1 MSVKLFEI
9 DVTGDVLPQG
19 ADTAQQGL
27 DQVLARVINYQLADA
42 RGIYSPFLSNGY
54 LGSINWRDLDIVE
67 QNTTAGRNFSGQIR
81 NVGTRYENGNYT
93 TSIQAIDNV
102 AAFLDSYVIVGTAN
116 STTATGNS
124 SAGTFY
130 VKVAGGTL
138 IKDDIVYFDSAIVPQ
153 YRVHAIKNPSG
164 GNEEAFLDRGLD
176 DEVFNGSTVVN
187 YVRPVQ
193 KTPSELIYDALLPV
207 IGDASRFGS
216 TFASFNALDSGKT
229 ITVFLTQADS
239 VSLRDYLNQLLIL
252 GAFQITVND
261 SGVIDL
267 TRNRNWDGSSI
278 ADQFT
283 PDEIIGPYQIAF
295 DTSSTYE
302 AFQVP
307 YVYDSGVTTEHLE
320 IRTSSV
326 NADSA
331 VIATY
336 KNRGVF
342 SPLPIS
348 TGESA
353 QYNIIF
359 SSGASA
365 SYYLAIYKA
374 NYSYPRIVI
383 QCSAKAFPSGKPGS
397 PFEVILGKP
406 FLVSIPLGIGENF
419 IHEPAVVTGYTIQR
433 ETQLLQSVT
442 LMLTNRLNPNTTRTI
457 DTQPTLTSATGP
469 GGSKLRIVSSS
480 GTYQVQVRHKF
491 TKEIV
496 YDNEVLC
503 PADILI
509 SAPLSEY
516 QVRLISSSKLYKTEY
531 KDFTLT

>member
-1 MSVKLFEI
+1 MTVQLFEI
-9 DVTGDVLPQG
+9 DVTSDVLPQG

-27 DQVLARVINYQLADA
+27 DQVLARVIDYQLADA

-81 NVGTRYENGNYT
+81 NVGTRYENGSYT

-102 AAFLDSYVIVGTAN
+102 AAFLDSNVLVGTTASATTTNTGNAN
-116 STTATGNS
+116 SNTIHLTSGAFQKNDIIYFGN
-124 SAGTFY
+124 
-130 VKVAGGTL
+130 K
-138 IKDDIVYFDSAIVPQ
+138 IVPQ
-153 YRVHAIKNPSG
+153 FRITAVHSAT
-164 GNEEAFLDRGLD
+164 ATLDRNLGID
-176 DEVFNGSTVVN
+176 VVN
-187 YVRPVQ
+187 GTTYYYTRPVS

-216 TFASFNALDSGKT
+216 TFASFNALDSGNT
-229 ITVFLTQADS
+229 ITVFLTQADG
-239 VSLRDYLNQLLIL
+239 VSLREYLNQLLIL

-261 SGVIDL
+261 SGVIDIA
-267 TRNRNWDGSSI
+267 RNRNWDGSSI
-278 ADQFT
+278 AEQFT
-283 PDEIIGPYQIAF
+283 PDEIIGPYQITF
-295 DTSSTYE
+295 DTSATYE

-307 YVYDSGVTTEHLE
+307 YVNSTGEVE
-320 IRTSSV
+320 INTSSV
-326 NADSA
+326 NADST

-359 SSGASA
+359 SSEPSA

-419 IHEPAVVTGYTIQR
+419 IQEPAVVTGYTIQR

-503 PADILI
+503 PADISI

-516 QVRLISSSKLYKTEY
+516 QVRLISPSKLYKTEF

>member
-9 DVTGDVLPQG
+9 DVSSDVLPQG
-19 ADTAQQGL
+19 ADSAQQGL
-27 DQVLARVINYQLADA
+27 DQVLARVIDYQLADA

-81 NVGTRYENGNYT
+81 NVGTRYENGSYT

-102 AAFLDSYVIVGTAN
+102 AAFLDSNVLVGTTASATTTN
-116 STTATGNS
+116 TAHAEDNTIHLTSGIFQKNDIIYFGNKIVPQFRIIDTHNTTAT
-124 SAGTFY
+124 
-130 VKVAGGTL
+130 
-138 IKDDIVYFDSAIVPQ
+138 
-153 YRVHAIKNPSG
+153 
-164 GNEEAFLDRGLD
+164 LDRNLGID
-176 DEVFNGSTVVN
+176 VANGTT
-187 YVRPVQ
+187 YYYTRPVS

-207 IGDASRFGS
+207 IGNASRFGS
-216 TFASFNALDSGKT
+216 TFASFNALDSGNT
-229 ITVFLTQADS
+229 ITVFLTQADG

-267 TRNRNWDGSSI
+267 TRNRNWNGSSI

-295 DTSSTYE
+295 DTSATYE

-307 YVYDSGVTTEHLE
+307 YVNSTGEVE
-320 IRTSSV
+320 ISTAST

-365 SYYLAIYKA
+365 SYYLGVYKA

-419 IHEPAVVTGYTIQR
+419 IQEPAVVTGYTIQR

-442 LMLTNRLNPNTTRTI
+442 LMLTNRLYPNIARSIETE
-457 DTQPTLTSATGP
+457 PVLTSAIGP

-480 GTYQVQVRHKF
+480 GTYQVQVRHKY

-509 SAPLSEY
+509 NAPLGQYEAKL
-516 QVRLISSSKLYKTEY
+516 RTSSRVYSTEW
-531 KDFTLT
+531 KSFTLS